1 MSQTQSTKFL
11 HLALTLALATPTMS
25 AFAANDAMLQLLKV
39 LHDKGTLDEET
50 YTSLKVAAQA
60 DDEHNIDGQ
69 AEVKTASKTL
79 PKVALDKGLK
89 IESPEGDY
97 SVKVGVRLQADGAV
111 YAGLNS
117 NNPKMGDGESVR
129 RARLDVQ
136 GKIAKYWGF
145 RLQDDFTS
153 GGTAGIKDAYVTY
166 SQFNPWYL
174 EAGQFYAPFGL
185 EQTSSDFDV
194 TFIERA
200 MVSEALTPNR
210 RLGIA
215 VGTSGLV
222 GTEGGV
228 WTAKGG
234 LFGERAQD
242 INTVPGSGNQGW
254 NGVFRATIAPIN
266 TAGRLLHIGGGFRY
280 HNPEDSQN
288 ALRFSAVPESTVAN
302 VGLLDT
308 GFLGGAVGTQ
318 NTRISDF
325 RQYGVELVGVW
336 GPASVQGEWIRTDVS
351 RNFGVPDVS
360 VQGWYATASYFLTGE
375 SRPYRGAYVGEQA
388 VMQRPT
394 PRSAVGKGGYGAW
407 ELAARFSELD
417 LTDAS
422 AALESQRLRGGRE
435 DNFTFGLNWYPT
447 DTVRVL
453 ADYTH
458 ILSLSRPGIAF
469 DDLNADIF
477 ELRAQL
483 DWD

>member
-1 MSQTQSTKFL
+1 MGREGGG
-11 HLALTLALATPTMS
+11 
-25 AFAANDAMLQLLKV
+25 D
-39 LHDKGTLDEET
+39 LD
-50 YTSLKVAAQA
+50 
-60 DDEHNIDGQ
+60 GGP
-69 AEVKTASKTL
+69 AE
-79 PKVALDKGLK
+79 
-89 IESPEGDY
+89 
-97 SVKVGVRLQADGAV
+97 
-111 YAGLNS
+111 
-117 NNPKMGDGESVR
+117 
-129 RARLDVQ
+129 
-136 GKIAKYWGF
+136 
-145 RLQDDFTS
+145 
-153 GGTAGIKDAYVTY
+153 AGIKLVELLHEGAGLGVNEFGGFLKQAQLGLAGGFEAVEDDA
-166 SQFNPWYL
+166 
-174 EAGQFYAPFGL
+174 G
-185 EQTSSDFDV
+185 FDV
-194 TFIERA
+194 GVA
-200 MVSEALTPNR
+200 GLPEAVQDGGGVADQVGGAAGGGGQGELRGTGMR
-210 RLGIA
+210 RGRGAETVLADEDGEHMGHGTLAAQLLGGA
-215 VGTSGLV
+215 GS
-222 GTEGGV
+222 EGGHCPANV
-228 WTAKGG
+228 G